1 MFSGRFDYYSA
12 TVPASAASALDL
24 MAKNL
29 PFRGMK
35 IDQQKGMNSFKHA
48 EVISDGRGERI
59 CAILHGGVNPLP
71 HVTASGVYSPDVAQA
86 IRTAWPEHTVSRLDV
101 AVDFDGKGAWEKLYR
116 VCDDAA
122 RSSRLKW
129 ATLGD
134 FRPDGDSRDGRT
146 VYVGSRQSP
155 VMVRLYEKGKQLA
168 SSVQMP
174 GEMPS
179 LDWVRLEIEVKPP
192 NRAAKMR
199 AASLSPEQ
207 SWGCAPWA
215 RDILRSATGT
225 GVERVNMQI
234 KRLTDEER
242 AFFHMARQYR
252 SVIEG
257 MIRKEGSPEAVMRLM
272 QDVWRADDEG
282 AVRPSVGGQ
291 EHFTV
296 Q

>member
-1 MFSGRFDYYSA
+1 MRFDWYSA
-12 TVPASAASALDL
+12 TVPATAPAAIAFV
-24 MAKNL
+24 MENL
-29 PFRGMK
+29 PFRGLK
-35 IDQQKGMNSFKHA
+35 IERQKGVNSFAHS
-48 EVISDGRGERI
+48 EVVTDGKGDRV

-71 HVTASGVYSPDVAQA
+71 HVTSSGVYSPDVATVL
-86 IRTAWPEHTVSRLDV
+86 RKLWPQHTVSRLDV
-101 AVDFDGKGAWEKLYR
+101 AVDFDGPEAWGKLYG

-134 FRPDGDSRDGRT
+134 FRPDGDSKDGRT
-146 VYVGSRQSP
+146 VYVGSRKSP

-168 SSVQMP
+168 PYVRTL

-179 LDWVRLEIEVKPP
+179 LDWVRLEVEVKPP
-192 NRAAKMR
+192 NRTAKMR
-199 AASLSPEQ
+199 AATLSPEQ
-207 SWGCAPWA
+207 CWGCAPWA

-225 GVERVNMQI
+225 GVERVNMQV
-234 KRLTDEER
+234 KRQTDDER

-257 MIRKEGSPEAVMRLM
+257 LIRQEGSPEAVMQLM
-272 QDVWRADDEG
+272 QDIWRADDEG
-282 AVRPSVGGQ
+282 AVRPSVGGH